1 MNRDAKGAFV
11 ATLLAVGM
19 AIASSVPLLAQ
30 VDPTETSSQRQL
42 MPDWD
47 AERRE
52 RLVVD
57 GERFRTP
64 EGFRVEQV
72 ASNELVG
79 SVVNMTFD
87 HRGRPLLALEGA
99 GLHILEDEDGDGLY
113 ERMFR
118 IAEEIET
125 AHGLYVVGPGELLV
139 HANGPQAGT
148 GLYRVSGW
156 GDHDEPGRVELLQL
170 SDGGIQ
176 EHGPHT
182 ITRGLDGSLYLLYG
196 NHAAPDVEPASLSP
210 LRELEEDQLLP
221 RILDPRGHANSIV
234 APGGTIWR
242 VDLETGSWELW
253 AGGLRNPFD
262 MAFSPEGA
270 LFVYEADMEWDRGLP
285 WFRPTRVLHAIPGGD
300 YGWRTGSGKIAFGN
314 PDTLPSVADIGRGS
328 PVGVAFYRHRVYP
341 EEYEGALF
349 AGDWSRGRIRV
360 LFPRRSGATWTGDV
374 ADFVL
379 GEPLNVTDLDIGP
392 DGSLYF
398 VNGGRLTSGGLFRV
412 VWEGDGPMPQPAVGI
427 ERALRQ
433 PMPRSAWGRQQL
445 EGTRAGFGALWTSA
459 LWRAAESTELDPE
472 ERASALELLHLDD
485 APLSVAR
492 LTALGSDSEALVRA
506 TVATLLGASTEQAAV
521 PALQALLRDADAL
534 VRRRATEGLVRTS
547 ALARLASAWNLA
559 EDLTRLLD
567 DDDRFV
573 RYAAREAFLQRRSI
587 APIVLSSLP
596 DEGTL
601 GSIEARLAHI
611 LQPGFRRADR
621 VFEELSTLDL
631 GTLSSDLLVA
641 HLRSIEL
648 AIVRD
653 PAPEKHAGAYEALA
667 ESALSIYPTGER
679 ASDRTLERLVAFLAP
694 AGAVEALLG
703 TLEQDLSQEEQIH
716 IVYALRAMD
725 DRFTPQAG
733 ERLVNWF
740 DRGRRMRGAASM
752 SGYIEA
758 LWQDALER
766 LRPEQRASALE
777 HRRAWDEEESRRR
790 ATLLDEPLEPGD
802 DDLSQMSID
811 ELAEYLE
818 YDVMAYERY
827 ELAAGELVFQR
838 ARCADCHV
846 FGSIGRGGGPDLST
860 VVSRFRRR
868 EILESIVE
876 PSKVIS
882 DQYGAVDV
890 ELQDGGFHSGMVV
903 DESRS
908 ALTLITANGERV
920 PLEKSTIA
928 SRRPSEVSLMP
939 DGLLDALSLRDLVNL
954 IRFLEEGSEE
964 DK

>member
-1 MNRDAKGAFV
+1 MNHGGKAAFV
-11 ATLLAVGM
+11 ATL
-19 AIASSVPLLAQ
+19 IATGLVVTSSVLLLAQ
-30 VDPTETSSQRQL
+30 VNPAESGSQRLL

-52 RLVVD
+52 RLAVD

-99 GLHILEDEDGDGLY
+99 GLHILEDDDGDGLY
-113 ERMFR
+113 ESMFR
-118 IAEEIET
+118 IGEEIET

-139 HANGPQAGT
+139 HANGPAAGT
-148 GLYRVSGW
+148 GLYRVRGW
-156 GDHDEPGRVELLQL
+156 GDSDEPGEVELLQL
-170 SDGGIQ
+170 SHGGIQ

-196 NHAAPDVEPASLSP
+196 NHAAPDREPAPSSP
-210 LRELEEDQLLP
+210 LRTLEEDQLLP

-242 VDLETGSWELW
+242 VDLESDTWELW

-300 YGWRTGSGKIAFGN
+300 YGWRTGSGKIAFDN
-314 PDTLPSVADIGRGS
+314 PDTLSSVADIGRGS

-341 EEYEGALF
+341 AEYEGALF

-360 LFPRRSGATWTGDV
+360 LFPRRAGATWVGDV

-392 DGSLYF
+392 DGYLYF
-398 VNGGRLTSGGLFRV
+398 TNGGRSTSGGLFRV
-412 VWEGDGPMPQPAVGI
+412 VWEGSRPTPGPSTGI

-433 PMPRSAWGRQQL
+433 PMPRSAWGRQEL
-445 EGTRAGFGALWTSA
+445 EAVRVDLGSQWRSELWKVAESPRFGAEDRVL
-459 LWRAAESTELDPE
+459 
-472 ERASALELLHLDD
+472 ALELLQLEEE
-485 APLSVAR
+485 PPSVAR
-492 LTALGSDSEALVRA
+492 VTALANDVEVLVRA
-506 TVATLLGASTEQAAV
+506 TAATLLGASAETAAV
-521 PALQALLRDADAL
+521 RALQTMIGDSDAL
-534 VRRRATEGLVRTS
+534 VRRRVCEGFVRTGS
-547 ALARLASAWNLA
+547 LATAVAAWTLAA
-559 EDLTRLLD
+559 DLNRLLD
-567 DDDRFV
+567 DEDRFV

-587 APIVLSSLP
+587 VKIVLSSLP
-596 DEGTL
+596 DKGTV
-601 GSIEARLAHI
+601 GAIERRLVHI
-611 LQPGFRRADR
+611 LRPGFPQADP
-621 VFEELSTLDL
+621 VFEALSTVELE
-631 GTLSSDLLVA
+631 TLSRGRLGP
-641 HLRSIEL
+641 HLRSVEL
-648 AIVRD
+648 ALIRD
-653 PAPEKHAGAYEALA
+653 PVPGAHVRAYEALA
-667 ESALSIYPTGER
+667 DDALSIYPTGER
-679 ASDRTLERLVAFLAP
+679 PQDRKLERVLAFLAP
-694 AGAVEALLG
+694 SGAVEALLE
-703 TLEQDLSQEEQIH
+703 TLAGDLSQEEQIH
-716 IVYALRAMD
+716 VVYALRAIET
-725 DRFTPQAG
+725 RFAPAAG
-733 ERLVNWF
+733 QRLIDWF
-740 DRGRRMRGAASM
+740 DRGRRLRGAASM

-766 LRPEQRASALE
+766 LAPEQRAAALE

-790 ATLLDEPLEPGD
+790 AALLESPIEPGG

-827 ELAAGELVFQR
+827 DLADGELIFQR
-838 ARCADCHV
+838 AGCADCHV

-868 EILESIVE
+868 EILEAIVE

-890 ELQDGGFHSGMVV
+890 ELEDGSFHSGMVV
-903 DESRS
+903 DESLS
-908 ALTLITANGERV
+908 TLILITANGERV
-920 PLEKSTIA
+920 ALEKSSIA
-928 SRRPSEVSLMP
+928 SRLPSEVSLMP
-939 DGLLDALSLRDLVNL
+939 EGLIDALSLPDLVNL
-954 IRFLEEGSEE
+954 IRFLEEGAEE
-964 DK
+964 DR